1 MNDEMRIIL
10 GWCGFMCVMF
20 LFKAPFV
27 IWAIRTG
34 QFRRNDDARSLPLR
48 ARVPEATEEWE
59 RVIRGRG
66 KD

>member
-48 ARVPEATEEWE
+48 ARVPEATEE
-59 RVIRGRG
+59 
-66 KD
+66 